1 MKYKSVALLTA
12 LTLTLTASAASAH
25 TFVGGHEKEIQKI
38 VAKIEKKIGPLNE
51 ELTFYNENT
60 REDGYKRLV
69 ELGVNPDIAKPLVQT
84 STGLTMPQAK
94 DKWVVI
100 IRENSESD
108 FFLKFALCHEI
119 IHRYQ
124 VNSYPIERIY
134 DRNLI
139 EGEANVLA
147 AKIMGVNIKS
157 EENWQELKN
166 FLQPLQSDSGP
177 ASLCQRIL
185 QNKQRY
191 AVLQNQPPERIQKQP
206 DCKTKYILNYSNWSF
221 YSSKNRRSLLAL
233 RFLLESYL
241 FYFYMHSNFFSIFRS
256 HKLE

>member
-12 LTLTLTASAASAH
+12 LTLTLTTSAASAH

-38 VAKIEKKIGPLNE
+38 VAKIEKKLGPLNE

-84 STGLTMPQAK
+84 STGLTMPKPK

-124 VNSYPIERIY
+124 VNNYPIERIY

-166 FLQPLQSDSGP
+166 FNEGKPYNPYNL
-177 ASLCQRIL
+177 IL
-185 QNKQRY
+185 AQHHY
-191 AVLQNQPPERIQKQP
+191 AKEY
-206 DCKTKYILNYSNWSF
+206 CKTNNDM
-221 YSSKNRRSLLAL
+221 
-233 RFLLESYL
+233 L
-241 FYFYMHSNFFSIFRS
+241 FYKINHPKEFKNNLTAKQNTY
-256 HKLE
+256 

>member
-1 MKYKSVALLTA
+1 MKHKLTALLTA

-25 TFVGGHEKEIQKI
+25 TFIGGHEKEIQKI
-38 VAKIEKKIGPLNE
+38 VAAVEKKLGPLNE
-51 ELTFYNENT
+51 EVTFYNEKT
-60 REDGYKRLV
+60 KEDGYNRLV
-69 ELGVNPDIAKPLVQT
+69 SLGVNPDIAKPLVQT

-100 IRENSESD
+100 IRENTESE
-108 FFLKFALCHEI
+108 FFLKFAICHEI

-139 EGEANVLA
+139 EGEANILA

-166 FLQPLQSDSGP
+166 FNEGKPYDP
-177 ASLCQRIL
+177 YSLIL
-185 QNKQRY
+185 AQHHY
-191 AVLQNQPPERIQKQP
+191 AKEY
-206 DCKTKYILNYSNWSF
+206 CKTNNDM
-221 YSSKNRRSLLAL
+221 
-233 RFLLESYL
+233 L
-241 FYFYMHSNFFSIFRS
+241 FYKINNPKKSRNSLTTPQ
-256 HKLE
+256 KENKNK